1 MQQQARGGAAYA
13 LPSSFFASSPSQRM
27 TRLVMTVLM
36 REMRAL
42 SCMCS
47 RLMLSG
53 ISAQS
58 ITPRTKRRKG
68 GSTLPRCHTFRMCSC
83 GGGGGRAPTH
93 PPVAVALDQHAACIQ
108 RHPALLLA
116 LKHVVGGGGNVEQ
129 RANVNRRISSE
140 VEAGGGEVAGVGD
153 ELRKSSE
160 ARRFIVGRRPSPG
173 RT

>member
-1 MQQQARGGAAYA
+1 MQQQARGGVTYA

-27 TRLVMTVLM
+27 MRLVMTVLM

-68 GSTLPRCHTFRMCSC
+68 GSTLPQCHTLRRSSC
-83 GGGGGRAPTH
+83 GGGGRRAATR
-93 PPVAVALDQHAACIQ
+93 PPAAVALDQHAARIK
-108 RHPALLLA
+108 RHSALLLA
-116 LKHVVGGGGNVEQ
+116 LKHVVGGGGNVQQ
-129 RANVNRRISSE
+129 RANVNRRVSSE
-140 VEAGGGEVAGVGD
+140 VEACGGEVAGVGD
-153 ELRKSSE
+153 ELRES
-160 ARRFIVGRRPSPG
+160 
-173 RT
+173 